1 VTSLVIGAISIGLIF
16 LLVYLGVYVAIALG
30 GVSFVG
36 VWMITG
42 NVSLAGNLLYI
53 AAFESLKSY
62 EFAVVPLFVFMGLI
76 VSAAEFGRDAF
87 QLAARLLRRLPGGL
101 GIATVVSNA
110 IFAAVSGTSIA
121 AGAVF
126 TRIAV
131 PEMLRLGY
139 KPRFAVGVVAG
150 SSVLGMLIPPSL
162 LLIIYGIT
170 TEQSIGKLFLAG
182 IGPGLLLAGLYCLG
196 IIGMALFWRG
206 FVGDPKDETDTNSYS
221 LARALSAIAPLAAL
235 AALML
240 GGIYGGIFT
249 PTEAGAVAAWGAL
262 VIAGLNRRITLRQIW
277 RVLVETGYV
286 TVTILFLVVAAS
298 MYSRMLTFVGVQGSV
313 ASLLQN
319 TDMTPLLFI
328 SLYVLVLL
336 LLGMILDAT
345 SIILICVPIVLVP
358 SIALGFDP
366 IHLGIITIIA
376 VETGLLT
383 PPLGLSAFVVKGAL
397 EDQAIS
403 LKIIFQGCAPFVIMM
418 LVAVALVYAFPAI
431 ALFPLQ

>member
-1 VTSLVIGAISIGLIF
+1 
-16 LLVYLGVYVAIALG
+16 
-30 GVSFVG
+30 
-36 VWMITG
+36 
-42 NVSLAGNLLYI
+42 
-53 AAFESLKSY
+53 
-62 EFAVVPLFVFMGLI
+62 
-76 VSAAEFGRDAF
+76 
-87 QLAARLLRRLPGGL
+87 
-101 GIATVVSNA
+101 
-110 IFAAVSGTSIA
+110 
-121 AGAVF
+121 
-126 TRIAV
+126 
-131 PEMLRLGY
+131 MLRLGY

-182 IGPGLLLAGLYCLG
+182 IGPGLLLAGLYCIG
-196 IIGMALFWRG
+196 IIAMALFWPR
-206 FVGDPKDETDTNSYS
+206 FVGDPQDKTEPDSYS
-221 LARALSAIAPLAAL
+221 TTRALSAVAPLGAL

-240 GGIYGGIFT
+240 GGIYGGFFT

-298 MYSRMLTFVGVQGSV
+298 MYSRMLTFAGVQGTV

-319 TDMTPLLFI
+319 SDMTPLLFI
-328 SLYVLVLL
+328 TLYVLVLL

-358 SIALGFDP
+358 SIALGLDP

-403 LKIIFQGCAPFVIMM
+403 LEVIFQGCAPFVIMM
-418 LVAVALVYAFPAI
+418 LVAVALVYAFPVI
-431 ALFPLQ
+431 ALFPLS

>member
-1 VTSLVIGAISIGLIF
+1 MTSLVIGAISIGLIF

>member
-1 VTSLVIGAISIGLIF
+1 MSGLVIGAISIGLIF

-30 GVSFVG
+30 AVSFAG

-42 NVSLAGNLLYI
+42 NFNLAGNLLYI

-139 KPRFAVGVVAG
+139 RPRFAVGVVAG

-196 IIGMALFWRG
+196 IVAMALFWRG
-206 FVGDPKDETDTNSYS
+206 FVGEPQTDDDAPDYS
-221 LARALSAIAPLAAL
+221 LTRALSAVAPLGAL

-262 VIAGLNRRITLRQIW
+262 VIAGVNRRITLRQIW

-298 MYSRMLTFVGVQGSV
+298 MYSRMLTFAGVQGSV
-313 ASLLQN
+313 SSLLLGS
-319 TDMTPLLFI
+319 DMTPLVFVTV
-328 SLYVLVLL
+328 YVLVLL

-358 SIALGFDP
+358 AIAMGFDP

-397 EDQAIS
+397 AEQDIS
-403 LKIIFQGCAPFVIMM
+403 LKVIFQGCAPFVVMM
-418 LVAVALVYAFPAI
+418 LVAVALVYAFPGI
-431 ALFPLQ
+431 AMFAVK